1 MESLFTLIE
10 FWAGLKY
17 NQLQL
22 YMEHTF
28 AYRGRQGGV
37 EGCIACNK

>member
-1 MESLFTLIE
+1 MAELMLLVDQLTQF
-10 FWAGLKY
+10 KY

-28 AYRGRQGGV
+28 AYSDHKYEPR
-37 EGCIACNK
+37 ACCLP